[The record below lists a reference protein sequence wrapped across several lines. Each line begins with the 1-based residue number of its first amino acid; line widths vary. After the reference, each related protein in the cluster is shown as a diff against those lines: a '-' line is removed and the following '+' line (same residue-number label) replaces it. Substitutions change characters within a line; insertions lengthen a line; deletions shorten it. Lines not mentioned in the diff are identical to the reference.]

1 MSLSTIYPS
10 VEPSLN
16 LNFIRNN
23 RLDPRITYTRSTT
36 ATYVGSDGYIK
47 TAAINEPRFEYD
59 PVTLAPLGILLEGPR
74 TNLFTYSE
82 QFDNA
87 AWQKTNS
94 AVIENTA
101 IAPDGTLTA
110 DKLNETAVT
119 NYFALT
125 TNPTGIFSTAYTWS
139 CYAKA
144 GERNFM
150 FINFTVSG
158 AIGTWDLTT
167 GAVSFAGGV
176 ATAVYVGNGWWR
188 CSVTFT
194 TPASGANILYN
205 IFGPSSTS
213 GTGSYAGTVDYGIYI
228 WGAQLEEAFFASSYI
243 PTTSATVTRLE
254 DDMAIT
260 GNNFTPWYNQANSAF
275 VISSD
280 TYKADN
286 TANTTIS
293 RVFNVS
299 DGSATDRN
307 TLYFNSSGGVSI
319 AFGSGTSDIYNN
331 DSGVASKTFQKIG
344 VNVQEG
350 NSFMTHNGVQ
360 VGNTV
365 TDAIIFT
372 RMDEI
377 TFFRYGTDPEI
388 SYGWGHIQY
397 FLYYPEP
404 LTIAQL
410 KELTKK

>member
-1 MSLSTIYPS
+1 MRVGELTLIPITVTASWVRVWNTNTPLSTAGRLAI
-10 VEPSLN
+10 
-16 LNFIRNN
+16 
-23 RLDPRITYTRSTT
+23 RLD
-36 ATYVGSDGYIK
+36 
-47 TAAINEPRFEYD
+47 
-59 PVTLAPLGILLEGPR
+59 
-74 TNLFTYSE
+74 
-82 QFDNA
+82 
-87 AWQKTNS
+87 
-94 AVIENTA
+94 
-101 IAPDGTLTA
+101 
-110 DKLNETAVT
+110 
-119 NYFALT
+119 
-125 TNPTGIFSTAYTWS
+125 
-139 CYAKA
+139 
-144 GERNFM
+144 
-150 FINFTVSG
+150 
-158 AIGTWDLTT
+158 
-167 GAVSFAGGV
+167 
-176 ATAVYVGNGWWR
+176 
-188 CSVTFT
+188 
-194 TPASGANILYN
+194 
-205 IFGPSSTS
+205 TS
-213 GTGSYAGTVDYGIYI
+213 GDAVDI

-286 TANTTIS
+286 TANTTIA

-319 AFGSGTSDIYNN
+319 AFGSGTSDINNN

>member
-1 MSLSTIYPS
+1 MSLSTVYPS
-10 VEPSLN
+10 LEPSLN

-74 TNLFTYSE
+74 TNLLTYSE
-82 QFDNA
+82 QFDNP
-87 AWQKTNS
+87 AWVKTNATITTGVDDPSGGTS
-94 AVIENTA
+94 ACTMTA
-101 IAPDGTLTA
+101 TSTQGTLQQAPT
-110 DKLNETAVT
+110 VT
-119 NYFALT
+119 VSVALT
-125 TNPTGIFSTAYTWS
+125 GSIWIRRRTGTGTVSMRVGELTLIPITVTASWVRVWNTNTPLSTA
-139 CYAKA
+139 
-144 GERNFM
+144 GRL
-150 FINFTVSG
+150 
-158 AIGTWDLTT
+158 AIRLD
-167 GAVSFAGGV
+167 
-176 ATAVYVGNGWWR
+176 
-188 CSVTFT
+188 
-194 TPASGANILYN
+194 
-205 IFGPSSTS
+205 TS
-213 GTGSYAGTVDYGIYI
+213 GDAVDI

-243 PTTSATVTRLE
+243 TTTSATVTRLE
-254 DDMAIT
+254 DDMAIS

-286 TANTTIS
+286 TANTTIA

-319 AFGSGTSDIYNN
+319 AFGSGTSDINNN